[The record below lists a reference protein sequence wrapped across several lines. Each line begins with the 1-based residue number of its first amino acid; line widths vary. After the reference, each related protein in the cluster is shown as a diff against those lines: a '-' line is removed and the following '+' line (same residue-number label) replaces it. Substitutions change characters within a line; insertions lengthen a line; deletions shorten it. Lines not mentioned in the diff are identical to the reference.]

1 MIRLYE
7 LERSAIDD
15 NEAKSDAVQGERY
28 VPAVVTAMRILDYL
42 ASHDGASGTA
52 VRQALEL
59 NASTCH
65 NTLKT
70 LARGGYLSFDEASKQ
85 YRLGPSLVA
94 AGVKAYSEESLL
106 ATARPALRKWVQ
118 DTSFTAFVAKPLPDW
133 SSVIVDKIES
143 TRRIKVTVEVGQ
155 RFPAD
160 AAVIGKIFLAH
171 LDVDELDIVRV
182 ELGRYTENTIH
193 DIHAWRDELARVR
206 ELGWSES
213 RGEYYGGGNAV
224 AAPIFD
230 PLGKV
235 VAVVGSLA
243 ASSDLADSQLAD
255 FGRSIKA
262 TAATISD
269 RLRADT

>member
-1 MIRLYE
+1 LVDSRLQGNDAVAG
-7 LERSAIDD
+7 ERS
-15 NEAKSDAVQGERY
+15 
-28 VPAVVTAMRILDYL
+28 VPAVLNAMRIVDYVR
-42 ASHDGASGTA
+42 ARDEASGSA
-52 VRQALEL
+52 VRLALDL

-65 NTLKT
+65 STLKT
-70 LARGGYLSFDEASKQ
+70 LVRGGYLTFDETTKL
-85 YRLGPSLVA
+85 YRLGPILVA
-94 AGVKAYSEESLL
+94 VGVKAYSEEALIGF
-106 ATARPALRKWVQ
+106 ARPAMRDWVRS
-118 DTSFTAFVAKPLPDW
+118 TSFTAFLAKPLPDW

-155 RFPAD
+155 RFPPD

-171 LDVDELDIVRV
+171 LDADELDTVRV

-193 DIHAWRDELARVR
+193 DIQAWQSELRRVR

-230 PLGKV
+230 SLGKV

-243 ASSDLADSQLAD
+243 SSLDLREDQLAN
-255 FGRSIKA
+255 FGSSIQA
-262 TAATISD
+262 TAAAITE
-269 RLRADT
+269 RLGSELPG

>member
-1 MIRLYE
+1 MVIVVSKG
-7 LERSAIDD
+7 ERDESGGRAD
-15 NEAKSDAVQGERY
+15 RY
-28 VPAVVTAMRILDYL
+28 VPAVLTAMRILDYL
-42 ASHDGASGTA
+42 ASHGDASGTA
-52 VRQALEL
+52 VRLALEL

-65 NTLKT
+65 DTLKT
-70 LARGGYLSFDEASKQ
+70 LARGGYIGFDETRKLYS
-85 YRLGPSLVA
+85 LGPALAA
-94 AGVKAYSEESLL
+94 AGVRAYSDEVLVP
-106 ATARPALRKWVQ
+106 TARPAMRQWVRE
-118 DTSFTAFVAKPLPDW
+118 TSFTAFVAKPLPDW

-155 RFPAD
+155 HFPAD

-171 LDVDELDIVRV
+171 LDADELDAVRV

-193 DIHAWRDELARVR
+193 DLPAWRSELHRVR

-230 PLGKV
+230 PRGKV

-243 ASSDLADSQLAD
+243 SSSDLAD
-255 FGRSIKA
+255 
-262 TAATISD
+262 D
-269 RLRADT
+269 RLAEYGQSMKRTAMTITAQLRTSG